1 MTKVTPKIV
10 DTFGREHT
18 YLRISITDRCNLR
31 CFYCMPEEGI
41 ELTEKPKIMTLEEIV
56 GIAERFVNLG
66 VDTIRLTGGEPLVRK
81 NAEFLF
87 RELAK
92 LGVTLKLTTN
102 GIILD
107 KYFDLFQ
114 EVGLRKINI
123 SLDTLEKSKS
133 VFITK
138 RDYFDRIMANIN
150 KAIDYDFDIK
160 LNIVL
165 IKGVNDMEINDF
177 IDLTKDQD
185 IGVKFIEF
193 MPFRG
198 NEWDWEKGV
207 SKEEILETANS
218 KFGEILKLDDPEHST
233 SANYKVKGFK
243 GHFGIVS
250 TITNPFCAGCNRIRL
265 TADGKMKNCLFATS
279 ETDLLNPY
287 RNGESIEDIILSSIK
302 EKKFSRDGMDVKMEK
317 EHYEQNRSMISIGG

>member
-1 MTKVTPKIV
+1 MTPQII
-10 DTFGREHT
+10 DQFGREHT

-41 ELTEKPKIMTLEEIV
+41 EVTDKPNIMTLEEIV
-56 GIAERFVNLG
+56 GISEIFTELG

-81 NAEFLF
+81 GVDYLV

-102 GIILD
+102 GIVLN
-107 KYFDLFQ
+107 KYFDVFQ

-133 VFITK
+133 IFITK
-138 RDYFDRIMANIN
+138 RDYFDRVMGNIN

-177 IDLTKDQD
+177 INLTKDQD
-185 IGVKFIEF
+185 IVVKFIEF

-198 NEWDWEKGV
+198 NEWDWDKGV
-207 SKEEILETANS
+207 SKEEILDTVKS
-218 KFGEILKLDDPEHST
+218 KYGEIKKLEDPKHST
-233 SANYKVKGFK
+233 SANYKVEGFK
-243 GHFGIVS
+243 GSFGIVS

-279 ETDLLNPY
+279 ETDLLTPY
-287 RNGESIEDIILSSIK
+287 RNGKSVDEVILSAIK
-302 EKKFSRDGMDVKMEK
+302 KKKFSRDGMDVKMEK
-317 EHYEQNRSMISIGG
+317 EHYEQNRPMISIGG